1 MDWRRK
7 NAVATAALQS
17 LPSASADEGTKIEL
31 PQLSAEDM
39 EAVEAGGGVGKET
52 LDSSALGRS
61 IAQNCQ

>member
-39 EAVEAGGGVGKET
+39 EAVEAEVDE
-52 LDSSALGRS
+52 DSYPG
-61 IAQNCQ
+61 